1 MSAVWQSAEQLF
13 GGVIHAPLATAHRIA
28 QRRAFVELKN
38 CFMQAATDIAGP
50 IGERLRLRVRQTND
64 TTELWR
70 LRAAILCSLE
80 PGHPRTAKHRH
91 DLQRDLDSLFGPTT
105 LA

>member
-1 MSAVWQSAEQLF
+1 MGLR
-13 GGVIHAPLATAHRIA
+13 PL
-28 QRRAFVELKN
+28 RRAEDQLHAGGADV
-38 CFMQAATDIAGP
+38 AGP
-50 IGERLRLRVRQTND
+50 IDERLRLRVRQTND

-80 PGHPRTAKHRH
+80 PGHPRTAQHQR
-91 DLQRDLDSLFGPTT
+91 DPQRDLDSLFGPTT

>member
-1 MSAVWQSAEQLF
+1 VSAVWQNAEQLF
-13 GGVIHAPLATAHRIA
+13 GVIHAPLATAQRIGE
-28 QRRAFVELKN
+28 RRAFVELKT
-38 CFMQAATDIAGP
+38 CFMLAAADVAGA

-80 PGHPRTAKHRH
+80 PGHPRTARH
-91 DLQRDLDSLFGPTT
+91 QRDLQRDLDSLFGPTT

>member
-1 MSAVWQSAEQLF
+1 MSGVWQNAEQLF
-13 GGVIHAPLATAHRIA
+13 GVTHAPLAGAHRLA
-28 QRRAFVELKN
+28 ERRAFVALKS
-38 CFMQAATDIAGP
+38 CFMQAAADVAGP

-64 TTELWR
+64 TAELWR

-80 PGHPRTAKHRH
+80 PGHPRTAQHQR

>member
-1 MSAVWQSAEQLF
+1 MSAVWQNAEQLL
-13 GGVIHAPLATAHRIA
+13 GVIHAPLAKAHRIA
-28 QRRAFVELKN
+28 ERRAFVELKTS
-38 CFMQAATDIAGP
+38 FLQAAGDVAGP

-80 PGHPRTAKHRH
+80 PDHPRTAQHRR

>member
-1 MSAVWQSAEQLF
+1 M
-13 GGVIHAPLATAHRIA
+13 LA
-28 QRRAFVELKN
+28 
-38 CFMQAATDIAGP
+38 AADVAGP
-50 IGERLRLRVRQTND
+50 IGERLRLRVRQSND

-80 PGHPRTAKHRH
+80 PGHPRTAQHQR